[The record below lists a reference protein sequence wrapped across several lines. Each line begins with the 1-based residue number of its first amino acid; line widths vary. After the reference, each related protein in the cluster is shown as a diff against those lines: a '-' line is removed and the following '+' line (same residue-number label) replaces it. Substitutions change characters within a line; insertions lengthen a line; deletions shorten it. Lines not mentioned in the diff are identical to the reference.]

1 MRVLSIS
8 ADRSKRGILHAGSP
22 AFKRQESYARA
33 LGSLDIIAFSLK
45 SDGVHAVDA
54 GALCVYPTNAPSKWL
69 QAFYAL
75 RIARTLSQPD
85 VVSAQDPFETGFV
98 AWLIAI
104 LLQSPLHIQV
114 HTDFLSPEYARLSLL
129 NRTRA
134 VIAGFVLKRAT
145 RVRVV
150 SRRIKAGIEKRYT
163 LRVPVTAL
171 PIFTDLQRIRAGAR
185 DIALEKRFAPYG
197 TKILVVSRL
206 EKEKNVALAIRAY
219 AAVAP
224 ESSCLIIIGEGR
236 EREALARLSYSL
248 SAHRIFFEG
257 DRDVAPYYALADL
270 VLCPSKYEG
279 YGLVIVEALAAG
291 KPVISTDVGIA
302 REAGAIVVREEKF
315 VEALKEWFVG
325 GPRVGELRD
334 YAYKNFDE
342 YVRAYR
348 EDIAACASKE

>member
-1 MRVLSIS
+1 M
-8 ADRSKRGILHAGSP
+8 
-22 AFKRQESYARA
+22 
-33 LGSLDIIAFSLK
+33 
-45 SDGVHAVDA
+45 
-54 GALCVYPTNAPSKWL
+54 
-69 QAFYAL
+69 
-75 RIARTLSQPD
+75 
-85 VVSAQDPFETGFV
+85 VSAQDPFETGFV

-236 EREALARLSYSL
+236 ERGGLARLSPS
-248 SAHRIFFEG
+248 
-257 DRDVAPYYALADL
+257 PYPHPI
-270 VLCPSKYEG
+270 CS
-279 YGLVIVEALAAG
+279 
-291 KPVISTDVGIA
+291 
-302 REAGAIVVREEKF
+302 
-315 VEALKEWFVG
+315 
-325 GPRVGELRD
+325 
-334 YAYKNFDE
+334 
-342 YVRAYR
+342 
-348 EDIAACASKE
+348 